1 MVSSTP
7 QPPWEGIGFYVWNLS
22 QCLARLGHRIQIIT
36 RGSVART
43 TRQEVAGIPIWRTA
57 FLPVYPWHVHLHG
70 MVVDRLLQ
78 KLERDIDLI
87 HVHTP
92 LVKHPRSNRPVLVTV
107 HTPMKSDVAAIPANS
122 LLGALAKLQGPVS
135 YVLERQLFERA
146 SRLTCV
152 AHSVARELGAYGV
165 APSTV
170 AVMGNGT
177 DTELFSPAMPATPGG
192 QPYFLTVSRLAPR
205 KGMVDLVRCA
215 EVVVSQVPA
224 VRFLIAGSGPLE
236 GQVKRE
242 IRRRRITGQ
251 VRLLGHVAS
260 RKSLVE
266 LYRGATAFIHPAHY
280 EGLPTVLLEAMSCA
294 CPSIATSTGGAPDVI
309 DHRKNGLLVPP
320 GIPRQLAAAAL
331 ELLRRPEFALRLGLA
346 ARRTVEARY
355 SWHVIAG
362 HYLSLYQELL

>member
-1 MVSSTP
+1 
-7 QPPWEGIGFYVWNLS
+7 
-22 QCLARLGHRIQIIT
+22 
-36 RGSVART
+36 
-43 TRQEVAGIPIWRTA
+43 
-57 FLPVYPWHVHLHG
+57 
-70 MVVDRLLQ
+70 
-78 KLERDIDLI
+78 
-87 HVHTP
+87 
-92 LVKHPRSNRPVLVTV
+92 
-107 HTPMKSDVAAIPANS
+107 
-122 LLGALAKLQGPVS
+122 
-135 YVLERQLFERA
+135 
-146 SRLTCV
+146 
-152 AHSVARELGAYGV
+152 
-165 APSTV
+165 
-170 AVMGNGT
+170 
-177 DTELFSPAMPATPGG
+177 
-192 QPYFLTVSRLAPR
+192 
-205 KGMVDLVRCA
+205 MVDLVRCA